1 MTPARERFSFEN
13 CKTVLNV
20 IPVVMGLAISLVKTR
35 ARLKWLTREGSKTRA
50 ARIDYLRRD
59 EARLSKLFPLQILVL
74 LRELNLLEKFDELRG
89 TLASPEQPK
98 SS

>member
-1 MTPARERFSFEN
+1 
-13 CKTVLNV
+13 
-20 IPVVMGLAISLVKTR
+20 MGLAISLVKTR

-89 TLASPEQPK
+89 TVP
-98 SS
+98 